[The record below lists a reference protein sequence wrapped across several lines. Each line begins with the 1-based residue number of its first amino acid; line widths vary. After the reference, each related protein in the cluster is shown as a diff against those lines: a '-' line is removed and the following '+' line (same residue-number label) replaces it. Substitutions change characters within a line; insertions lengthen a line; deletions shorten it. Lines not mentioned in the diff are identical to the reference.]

1 MALTRD
7 DYRRQLHALAPP
19 GAALPDALDSQWQQL
34 LDALAAVLG
43 EVDSRAEDLLRES
56 DPRRTA
62 ELLTD
67 WERVVA
73 LPGPCDALAPTLQ
86 ERRNQLVAKLTSIG
100 GQSRAYFIGLAAALG
115 YEITITEFNPFRAGF
130 SHAGDSLTND
140 TWLHWWMVNAPGTQV
155 FPFLAGR
162 SAAGEPLRSWGDER
176 LECPIRDKKP
186 AHTQVA
192 FSYAV

>member
-1 MALTRD
+1 MTAD
-7 DYRRQLHALAPP
+7 DYTQQLQALLPE
-19 GAALPDALDSQWQQL
+19 GAAWPRDAD
-34 LDALAAVLG
+34 AVLTKLLAG
-43 EVDSRAEDLLRES
+43 LAEELARVDSRAEDLLRES

-115 YEITITEFNPFRAGF
+115 YEITIIEFNPFRAGF
-130 SHAGDSLTND
+130 SHAGDFLTND
-140 TWLHWWMVNAPGTQV
+140 TWLHWWMVNAPATTV
-155 FPFLAGR
+155 VHFRAGE
-162 SAAGEPLRSWGDER
+162 SAAGEPLASWGEER
-176 LECPIRDKKP
+176 LECPIRDQKP
-186 AHTQVA
+186 AHTGVA
-192 FSYAV
+192 FSYGG